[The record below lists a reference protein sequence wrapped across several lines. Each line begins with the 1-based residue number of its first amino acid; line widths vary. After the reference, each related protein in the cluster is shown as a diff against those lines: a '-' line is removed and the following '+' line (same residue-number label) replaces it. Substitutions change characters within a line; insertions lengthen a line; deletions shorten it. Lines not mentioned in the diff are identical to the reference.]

1 MSGRVEWDP
10 AKAAANTDKH
20 GVTFEEAATV
30 FLDPLSIT
38 IPDPDHSFDEGRF
51 ITMVV
56 GAVGRLLVSGTHRKR
71 RDAEDHHRSRG
82 HYERAKNI

>member
-38 IPDPDHSFDEGRF
+38 IPDPDHSFD
-51 ITMVV
+51 
-56 GAVGRLLVSGTHRKR
+56 
-71 RDAEDHHRSRG
+71 
-82 HYERAKNI
+82 